1 MQYQSALACWFVE
14 ITEVGGVADR
24 LDSCDTVLRSQRAEG
39 MMREDTHKAQYA
51 KALHLGRDSSMHKHT
66 LGTNQLESSLAQDT
80 GTWQTP
86 GRPRSSYVFLLKGW
100 HTAIAASLLA
110 CSRSRIACRSRAA
123 GQDDLQRCLPA
134 SAVLLLWEGAG
145 EGRGKASTIEA
156 QLQSKSKRL
165 SSYQIFSL
173 SLTTPVAK
181 ANCCCSY

>member
-110 CSRSRIACRSRAA
+110 AA
-123 GQDDLQRCLPA
+123 GAGLPA
-134 SAVLLLWEGAG
+134 GPG
-145 EGRGKASTIEA
+145 
-156 QLQSKSKRL
+156 QLDRMTCQPQL
-165 SSYQIFSL
+165 
-173 SLTTPVAK
+173 
-181 ANCCCSY
+181 CCCSGKGQEKEEERPAPSRLSFNPKVRDSPHTRYFPYLWLHQLQTQTAVALIKS